1 MQRLSSL
8 LIGFGLGIFGMS
20 LLYDPWGQVNIIYK
34 CRNDLKGQ

>member
-20 LLYDPWGQVNIIYK
+20 LLYDPWTQVIYQIK
-34 CRNDLKGQ
+34 LGTI